1 MPNGVYD
8 WVKRALETTL
18 PRIPPPFDWI
28 GDFINVHVF
37 LPSRRTFEEIRRGL
51 NLVAAEIVDLWEHR
65 SWYITRL
72 KIHIKSV
79 GEQAYRQ
86 LHTALTQAFEWA
98 YAQIAKVQDFID
110 KTVVPT
116 VNEALAKAKAAYQD
130 LYTFL
135 SNTWSSFLRT
145 YGTWRNSVQK
155 VIDVVKVWTTAT
167 IKYWLWVYD
176 KHRGNLIAFLDNPTA
191 FMLAHVEDRLG
202 QYAEGIR
209 RLGATLLDIVW

>member
-1 MPNGVYD
+1 MPNGLYD

-65 SWYITRL
+65 SWYIKRL
-72 KIHIKSV
+72 RIKFDSAV
-79 GEQAYRQ
+79 S
-86 LHTALTQAFEWA
+86 
-98 YAQIAKVQDFID
+98 
-110 KTVVPT
+110 
-116 VNEALAKAKAAYQD
+116 EALRGAESFMRAMTKKLSRVLDELKQAVDTEIRPRLNTAYSKAKQAWED
-130 LYTFL
+130 LQTFL
-135 SNTWSSFLRT
+135 TSTWESFLRT
-145 YGTWRNSVQK
+145 YGKWRNSVQD
-155 VIDVVKVWTTAT
+155 VIDVVKLWTIDT
-167 IKYWLWVYD
+167 IRYWLWVYD
-176 KHRGNLIAFLDNPTA
+176 NYRSSLVAFLDNPTA
-191 FMLAHVEDRLG
+191 FVLAHVEDRLG